1 MLAQAQKKP
10 VKLIDDPR
18 LPHLLVATEAEAM
31 REHFARYF
39 QQAYPA
45 LDLQVVHCAI
55 EKIYYRP
62 GRHCGMLYRLRL
74 RPPSGRPGQGSEAD
88 EWFFGRMYASGVACS
103 KFEQA
108 AAAVEHFKPARNFL
122 QAVKPVNFWPDLNM
136 LFWVF
141 PQDPKLPA
149 LPQAVDPA
157 FIRKQVEANFA
168 AFGLLGNGSV
178 AAPRCADLRY
188 DRVKYMP
195 GKRCVL
201 RFHARLD
208 DAAGEAQEV
217 TFYSKTYGDGMSR
230 YHFQILQSAYRQLTA
245 QVKEINLPRPLLHL
259 DEANTFWQE
268 EWKGKALI
276 EALDEFDWDE
286 LFPRIAAMLASLHR
300 SRINGFRPGP
310 DLDDVLQSTLEDGAE
325 LVQTLPQYQPLISP
339 LLSRLQTAK
348 TALEQQEIA
357 AVPIHG
363 ACRLEQMLVRG
374 TELALVDFD
383 AVALGDPLF
392 DLAEFLAS
400 LQFLQLSRALPR
412 QRLAR
417 AVDLFYETYARQVSW
432 SCDRRRVAWYA
443 LSFLTSKIFLS
454 LKNLDFQALQRL
466 ESEGQEII
474 KGWLEFIN

>member
-1 MLAQAQKKP
+1 M
-10 VKLIDDPR
+10 KLIDDTR
-18 LPHLLVATEAEAM
+18 LPHLLVATDAEAM

-45 LDLQVVHCAI
+45 LALEVAHCAI

-62 GRHCGMLYRLRL
+62 AKHCGMLYRLRL
-74 RPPSGRPGQGSEAD
+74 RHPSGLPGQGSEAD
-88 EWFFGRMYASGVACS
+88 EWFFGRMYAAGVACS

-108 AAAVEHFKPARNFL
+108 AAAAEQFKPARNFL

-136 LFWVF
+136 IFWVF

-149 LPQAVDPA
+149 LPHAVDPA
-157 FIRKQVEANFA
+157 FIRQQLEANFA
-168 AFGLLGNGSV
+168 AFGLLGNGSA

-201 RFHARLD
+201 RLHARLD
-208 DAAGEAQEV
+208 DASGKAHEI

-230 YHFQILQSAYRQLTA
+230 YHFQILQSVYRQLTA
-245 QVKEINLPRPLLHL
+245 QVKAVNLPRPLLHL

-268 EWKGKALI
+268 EWKGKSLI
-276 EALDEFDWDE
+276 DALDEFDWEE
-286 LFPRIAAMLASLHR
+286 LFPRIAAALASLHR

-310 DLDDVLQSTLEDGAE
+310 DLDDVLQGTLEDGAE
-325 LVQTLPQYQPLISP
+325 LVQTLPQYQPLISS
-339 LLSRLQTAK
+339 LLSRLETAK
-348 TALEQQEIA
+348 GRLEHQEIA

-374 TELALVDFD
+374 NELALVDFD

-400 LQFLQLSRALPR
+400 LQFLQLSRALSH
-412 QRLAR
+412 QRLTR
-417 AVDLFYETYARQVSW
+417 AVDLFYDAYTSQVSW
-432 SCDRRRVAWYA
+432 NCDRRRVAWYA
-443 LSFLTSKIFLS
+443 LSFLISKMFLS

-466 ESEGQEII
+466 ESEGQEVLNV
-474 KGWLEFIN
+474 WLEFIN